1 MKKYYYADKKGQQA
15 GPIAADQLTQ
25 NGVTETTY
33 VWCVGMSNWDKAGNI
48 EELKQ
53 FFAKDDAGKESEKEK
68 PVKTENPQDSLPGNC
83 PDNNLTWALVS
94 ILSFWPLAIVAIIKA
109 TQVKKLWEKG
119 EQEQAIANA
128 KSARLWALI
137 SIISGA
143 VLGTTSNIVLIATCI
158 LLAVL

>member
-15 GPIAADQLTQ
+15 GPIAADLLTQ
-25 NGVTETTY
+25 NGVTENTY

-53 FFAKDDAGKESEKEK
+53 FFAKDNAGKESEKEK
-68 PVKTENPQDSLPGNC
+68 PAKTENPQDSLPDNS

-94 ILSFWPLAIVAIIKA
+94 ILCFWPLAIVAIIKA
-109 TQVKKLWEKG
+109 TQVKKLWVKG
-119 EQEQAIANA
+119 EREQAIASA
-128 KSARLWALI
+128 KSASQWAMI

-143 VLGTTSNIVLIATCI
+143 VLGTISNIALLVTCI